1 LRAENNLLSVSIA
14 NQRPSPSATLH
25 IPQFFYYSKAAT
37 FRGVP
42 QLEGSM

>member
-25 IPQFFYYSKAAT
+25 ICLLVTMFNSS
-37 FRGVP
+37 
-42 QLEGSM
+42 L